1 MISDIATSQPLL
13 VRHCE
18 ERSDEAIQEPRAKNW
33 IASLR
38 SQ

>member
-1 MISDIATSQPLL
+1 MLQVLETVTARPIFENSSAGHL
-13 VRHCE
+13 VE
-18 ERSDEAIQEPRAKNW
+18 SW

>member
-1 MISDIATSQPLL
+1 MKQSSFASA
-13 VRHCE
+13 
-18 ERSDEAIQEPRAKNW
+18 SKDEGIQLRLSKQESW

>member
-1 MISDIATSQPLL
+1 MNL
-13 VRHCE
+13 HNCE
-18 ERSDEAIQEPRAKNW
+18 ERSDEAIQLFDAKESW